1 MDQNYFAKKLAVLQ
15 DASPKQKNVYEAF
28 QEKMQ
33 ALEAYSNQLAE
44 TKRQDDLA
52 YPDTTV
58 GRLGLDPNDDPTLHT
73 LVNTAARAGA
83 TGSRIIGQVAS
94 GLEGVAKEGFGTG
107 GIDEDVRA
115 ARARQL
121 NGDATPAD
129 IALLNYAPRTMSGV
143 KNDQTNLDRIKHWE
157 KTQEDLAKTKE
168 FFNVDN
174 RVDRRVDRPF
184 QEELKQGAAQA
195 GAEFEKDNYLT
206 GAGILAKNVV
216 SAGVNNPMGA
226 FNALVE
232 NSPQLAAGIVF
243 GLPGT
248 LAVGGAYANDAY
260 NEAIAEYRKKNNG
273 AMPPKEKRNELLLQ
287 AAALMAAESA
297 SDRLTLGAGKAIS
310 AGIKGAQKAVDEVG
324 EGVLKTALG
333 IGTKTASSTPVS
345 TAIGGVIGAAGE
357 YGTETFQTVV
367 ENRMK
372 DKETSLE
379 KAHLSG
385 AMGAWGGGP
394 VAAAATA
401 AEKLG
406 EKADQYKEGR
416 AKAAIELAKQ
426 EARAA
431 EIKAATETGNIEVF
445 LDRNTPDYSPDK
457 ALGVLQ
463 NLYESESTTPEK
475 KAELVPKASE
485 VMNDFGLQI
494 EAIKSQLAGV
504 EGAKSDLA
512 DAEKLLLAADP
523 ADTQRVADLTE
534 YVADLKAMVTD
545 GDLAPEV
552 RAAKEQQLAD
562 LEAKYKTADVLYTE
576 MSRKSV
582 SNSFKDMDVDT
593 EIASG
598 SPESISKLKLLAMA
612 SPETGDG
619 SLSIDQAR
627 TLASSTNPNV
637 TVDDKKFFTA
647 YADSLMKVKPLE
659 TMGKVAQEVL
669 YGSKERDQKGLLDY
683 RERFGLFMAQ
693 GNTAKADKELADL
706 ALFENNQKNK
716 VDAITAAVKQFN
728 QTSEAQIV
736 AKTSDGTWA
745 VIPKKADPTYK
756 RKAGEYVIEDGG
768 KANSL
773 LRGATASLEAIQ
785 ATSVFLESYKTL
797 GKDAPNSAVTS
808 SAPTNAVTPAALPA
822 PAPAAMV
829 NPPAAKP
836 AASNAPVSAAPVG
849 EQLRSTLQAAARETR
864 FGAVQ
869 DPIAQSVV
877 TSASFDKLAEQ
888 LPSMGVS
895 AVSGVLGA
903 GASSVVLDT
912 PEGALR
918 IGFGSDEALPK
929 SSSVIAPIQSGEVG
943 GLRYQLMPKADTSN
957 ITDADVQSVSKA
969 LAIDGL
975 TLTDPGTD
983 NIGRVEG
990 KLVVI
995 DPGAVEVAKPA
1006 PAGIVLPV
1014 TGKYTPKDQ
1023 EKANKASKFIGRG
1036 APGSSTD
1043 VYAKAYGNL
1052 ANSGTYTAK
1061 DVVFVSV
1068 NGSRADRVE
1077 ANYDEIGLAMEA
1089 GATIL
1094 TDKQADRD
1102 RPYNKVGEGA
1112 VAGYLATNGYV
1123 EVKPGEWVP
1132 ASKAPNQSKAT
1143 SSIAKVISAISKK
1156 YPDRNISEPT
1166 QEQSAVIASALKE
1179 VVAALGDDFAYPNHI
1194 VIFEHPSTKGVFFY
1208 EENSLGL
1215 NKSLFDSGLASF
1227 GITDPVQAVKVIIAH
1242 EMAHGRDQGAA
1253 FPSQQAK
1260 SLREGGVFYRE
1271 AKAVVDAGEAHPLY
1285 LWYKNVVFR
1294 ASNNGDTIASELYA
1308 QMFTL
1313 YAVNKELLQ
1322 EHLPKTYEKVTQAI
1336 EKSSAQNQRREAAEV
1351 VRAVYDGGRDTAVS
1365 EESKPQEQATEG
1377 PRVSGV
1383 EAEAQEQV
1391 EQVEVESEAS
1401 AKLAALKDA
1410 TNRASKWL
1418 KQAVTRKANAKNQS
1432 LLTAIPDLFSTLVSD
1447 GNLNRIA
1454 EFLPDGLMDSDNET
1468 LGKVQAL
1475 YGKLAPM
1482 MQARLRVAHPSKRE
1496 NTFLDDLLI
1505 TKDGKID
1512 LDENL
1517 KIALTMG
1524 GLAYLR
1530 DAMDAG
1536 LYHDKETINKI
1547 LGQPKEAK
1555 IPSKVVAELG
1565 LGYSRY
1571 NLVANNIGESVM
1583 KSLGIKAQKDA
1594 PENYLAN
1601 MQAALGALALETM
1614 QEAGYLTVKEIRDGE
1629 LQSWYGKTSS
1639 EPYMTHKFVSVAFGP
1654 VKGKDGNKRNDWMPK
1669 AKALHQEFKGET
1681 SNLAQM
1687 FDVQSQLQMP
1697 SFDPP
1702 GFNQKSIKR
1711 STRSV
1716 PKRLADYLRKVTNTP
1731 YTLKKESYRFLANL
1745 DAGLAYELI
1754 GVDTRPVSEI
1764 HQDNQ
1769 MSVEAKNDGLIRG
1782 YEMLQD
1788 FVTNGIENH
1797 EKGWDAEVYFPQDVW
1812 NNQRVG
1818 VKSAINM
1825 QTDKL
1830 HRYMFTTK
1838 AWETKIEKND
1848 FAAIGKFKLRVLEGF
1863 GVKTDSK
1870 TAEDALTV
1878 DWNALE
1884 DNKVVQAGVAV
1895 LQEQLRDPNFFA
1907 DADQQKAVLAAV
1919 KVSDTNAHALDAM
1932 LGYAA
1937 YKNMEASGADNFTT
1951 NMVGEID
1958 GVNNGPILTLFFLG
1972 VSNIAQYAEK
1982 GGFFKLGS
1990 AVRNANV
1997 WKANKKNL
2005 DIYQTATNTFL
2016 ESFATTM
2023 SVDSSYKSLE
2033 YFTGDLGKMG
2043 AITSAGRNLAKRPNT
2058 AFFFGSG
2065 KGSLVSGLQEEF
2077 VSKVLGKIEEVA
2089 AIKET
2094 DAQEKARK
2102 ELIRNLNSLLPP
2114 EVHVAPDTNVEGLM
2128 KLRIAEGTIGRS
2140 LENIFAKKI
2149 GKPFASTLAGSY
2161 GEVTQL
2167 RNLITQE
2174 SEVMYSIYSHVYA
2187 EMKEAMIQ
2195 DLVQKGEITPE
2206 QAKNWDITEGMASEL
2221 KAILKDLE
2229 PVVHSVQS
2237 KKDGDAGLG
2246 TALPVVKQKT
2256 NASDNPKYERT
2267 VFFTNKE
2274 GKEQK
2279 RTVRA
2284 MEKGF
2289 KEPGVGMLAKT
2300 VHSSDSGISHSTNPE
2315 FGAVNVHDAKIT
2327 GLAHYTEVGTEL
2339 NTATF
2344 DVLVSYS
2351 PLREVYNARV
2361 RQMGALAH
2369 LMSDPEFAEVVSV
2382 ALHNSETAR
2391 YLDAKKKEK
2400 EFIPASDLTELFRA
2414 AQQADMNKLYEL
2426 GQMEFIDQYGNEG
2439 GQYNVTE
2446 EDRQR
2451 AKRELNYLETN
2462 NFIPESVYE
2471 TIAKATG
2478 QKPARYGNKT
2488 PENRVTSDLDMTVFY
2503 RDNNKVSVVDALEQL
2518 KVLLASRGQSD
2529 GFQAFMIEKLLPL
2542 ASKNA
2547 KVILVRNKQS
2557 VPANKFMPNARG
2569 WTDGDGNVYVLD
2581 PSQSHSGLTPELVLH
2596 EVMHS
2601 VLRNIIDNPRTPEQ
2615 KATVG
2620 ELKALYKMVARKL
2633 AGTEKAKTFKEALSS
2648 LQEFVAYGSTNADF
2662 QALLAGIGTKQKN
2675 GFTRFVE
2682 QVVKLI
2688 FPKDS
2693 RMSSAAL
2700 NSALGD
2706 LFTHI
2711 GELFETVPGQVPNN
2725 GMTNGDLLSMASP
2738 NQAEDFYTTQQIFDA
2753 LNSLGTTQEFRNKLQ
2768 NTLDLV
2774 VNRLQGPYGAI
2785 RAMVRDQDG
2794 KTPLDAWAAAEARGE
2809 RMFHGKVL
2817 AAGIKF
2823 SEQEAFV
2830 AEQVEAVMS
2839 EVLKDKAAANSYVY
2853 KEVEKVFLQA
2863 RDALKGKID
2872 NDLYNF
2878 VFLAQGQ
2885 NSGMGGKSDYMQRF
2899 VALALANQEFNN
2911 ALGFA
2916 TARPNMNFQG
2926 KTLLERLEMVW
2937 RAAVDWISAQATGT
2951 YLGQK
2956 GNERMT
2962 ALVRKLVQAEVR
2974 YRAPKSSMFDFLTPV
2989 EERAAKAVA
2998 YTKGKVVEAAQ
3009 SKFVAENRFMAV
3021 QTVGIVAKNVA
3032 GDRVEHIIN
3041 GVSALSNKIMP
3052 GMPSQAVQL
3061 MNYLKGPGQWLNEVV
3076 RMAKHTES
3084 QRKHITNDVAK
3095 SLMNGFKD
3103 GGAYLKDSDK
3113 KAVTAVL
3120 LRTGAYF
3127 LNGKYKVEGIQKMLE
3142 DPKALQKAID
3152 DEVAQLS
3159 QHPEVHYWNVQASG
3173 LAWMKVTG
3181 WAGVARQNLNAH
3193 NMAHLYG
3200 TGNPAPLYA
3209 SQVIPNLERLIALY
3223 GLQHAQEQRKDEVA
3237 AVVAV
3242 MKIEAAQGAQN
3253 GIRDTLDLDAHF
3265 SKDAKEKL
3273 FKDSEAL
3280 YIHGWMPEV
3289 HNPHVEFEIA
3299 RSDVEAKML
3308 ADRGYVLKTKV
3319 PVDKNDPD
3327 KRPVMLYV
3335 IKGAGLPRRN
3345 SGAFSFTGTNAKGTA
3360 KHNQYYN
3367 PLSST
3372 GVDNMISMNSI
3383 HSAERAEVQRQFLPN
3398 QGFKPGFE
3406 NRLVPSLN
3414 AQGKMVD
3421 YRYMM
3426 KESLRDDLLE
3436 RNNDFAHLIGVK
3448 AATTFD
3454 KVKSREQNKQLA
3466 EALHQIYKEDFGNN
3480 PSRFV
3485 QIGTKSADPEM
3496 REIWDL
3502 LPSNTKQ
3509 DINKVW
3515 GSKGMWVPKEMVL
3528 PLFGYRKYT
3537 LSSIFDK
3544 DNKTKPEELFTE
3556 FSTWLVGQYALHR
3569 KGLRGQDVEDYKKR
3583 TEVIVRRTEDMW
3595 EEMVREMKDIIVVK
3609 TGIVLLGNI
3618 SSNVSL
3624 LIANGLNPVKALNY
3638 QMEGLRAVMD
3648 YQRDRNALEQI
3659 KLQLETQSV
3668 AGNRSK
3674 LIAERNRL
3682 EDAIARNPAKELIDA
3697 GLLPTIVDDV
3707 SMEDDPYSYRS
3718 ALTNWANE
3726 KSAKLNKHVVKAGR
3740 IMYMSKDTVMY
3751 QFLNKSTQYSD
3762 FVARYALFKHET
3774 TKKKNPVPK
3783 KEALF
3788 NVSESFVNYD
3798 LPMPKSLQYLDDH
3811 GMMNFIKYFFSIQ
3824 RVLAKLVKEKPVSVI
3839 NMIALN
3845 SMLGDFPIITDSSV
3859 VMNIGDNPLGTGALG
3874 LPLALPDLMTVD
3886 LGTGMFK

>member
-1 MDQNYFAKKLAVLQ
+1 MEQKFSSLARALVESQQRLLNTDKEDAIIDANNRKLQ
-15 DASPKQKNVYEAF
+15 
-28 QEKMQ
+28 
-33 ALEAYSNQLAE
+33 QLAE
-44 TKRQDDLA
+44 LNRQREEEEKF
-52 YPDTTV
+52 YRENTTA
-58 GRLGLDPNDDPTLHT
+58 GMAGLDPNDDPFLHT
-73 LVNTAARAGA
+73 VVNTAARAGA
-83 TGSRIIGQVAS
+83 AGSRIIGQVAS

-115 ARARQL
+115 ARAREL
-121 NGDATPAD
+121 NGDATPTD
-129 IALLNYAPRTMSGV
+129 IALLDYAPRTMSGV
-143 KNDQTNLDRIKHWE
+143 KNDQTNRDRIKHWE
-157 KTQEDLAKTKE
+157 KTQEGLAKTKE

-184 QEELKQGAAQA
+184 QEELKQGAAEA

-248 LAVGGAYANDAY
+248 LAVAGAYANDAY
-260 NEAIAEYRKKNNG
+260 NEGIAEYRKKTNG
-273 AMPPKEKRNELLLQ
+273 AMPPEEKRYELLLQ

-310 AGIKGAQKAVDEVG
+310 AGIKSAQKAVDEVG

-379 KAHLSG
+379 EAHLSG

-416 AKAAIELAKQ
+416 AKAAIALAKQ

-445 LDRNTPDYSPDK
+445 LDRNTPDFSPDK

-849 EQLRSTLQAAARETR
+849 EQLRSTLQAATRETR

-888 LPSMGVS
+888 LPSIGVS

-918 IGFGSDEALPK
+918 IGFGSDVALPK

-943 GLRYQLMPKADTSN
+943 GLRYQLMPKADTTN
-957 ITDADVQSVSKA
+957 ITDADVQSVAKA
-969 LAIDGL
+969 LAVDGL
-975 TLTDPGTD
+975 KLTDAGTD
-983 NIGRVEG
+983 NIGRVDG

-995 DPGAVEVAKPA
+995 DPGAVEVAKAA
-1006 PAGIVLPV
+1006 PGVMPV
-1014 TGKYTPKDQ
+1014 EQTNMFPPDKKIEMEQ
-1023 EKANKASKFIGRG
+1023 QLVQAEKAKAKLQRSKGPSLWTALKHSMSESELGDTYGSDWKKRFTMLRG
-1036 APGSSTD
+1036 
-1043 VYAKAYGNL
+1043 
-1052 ANSGTYTAK
+1052 
-1061 DVVFVSV
+1061 
-1068 NGSRADRVE
+1068 
-1077 ANYDEIGLAMEA
+1077 
-1089 GATIL
+1089 
-1094 TDKQADRD
+1094 
-1102 RPYNKVGEGA
+1102 
-1112 VAGYLATNGYV
+1112 
-1123 EVKPGEWVP
+1123 KPGVDLSTKVRTGELDAFLP
-1132 ASKAPNQSKAT
+1132 PNLGSLVLDSNPEKESDAVEYIKENLRQRNYLTFEKNQELAQIELT
-1143 SSIAKVISAISKK
+1143 IEQLDSIISNETLEALEREVESN
-1156 YPDRNISEPT
+1156 D
-1166 QEQSAVIASALKE
+1166 EQSEAQTTQKTSNTAETS
-1179 VVAALGDDFAYPNHI
+1179 
-1194 VIFEHPSTKGVFFY
+1194 
-1208 EENSLGL
+1208 
-1215 NKSLFDSGLASF
+1215 
-1227 GITDPVQAVKVIIAH
+1227 DPKN
-1242 EMAHGRDQGAA
+1242 D
-1253 FPSQQAK
+1253 
-1260 SLREGGVFYRE
+1260 
-1271 AKAVVDAGEAHPLY
+1271 GE
-1285 LWYKNVVFR
+1285 R
-1294 ASNNGDTIASELYA
+1294 SSE
-1308 QMFTL
+1308 
-1313 YAVNKELLQ
+1313 
-1322 EHLPKTYEKVTQAI
+1322 
-1336 EKSSAQNQRREAAEV
+1336 
-1351 VRAVYDGGRDTAVS
+1351 
-1365 EESKPQEQATEG
+1365 
-1377 PRVSGV
+1377 
-1383 EAEAQEQV
+1383 EAQEPAKSNTESGAGKPESNSGDGRENASEEVAGV
-1391 EQVEVESEAS
+1391 ETEAS

-1475 YGKLAPM
+1475 YSKLAPM

-1555 IPSKVVAELG
+1555 LPSKVVAELG

-1629 LQSWYGKTSS
+1629 LQGWYGKTSP

-1654 VKGKDGNKRNDWMPK
+1654 VKGKDGNKRNDWGPK

-1731 YTLKKESYRFLANL
+1731 YTLKKESYRFFANL

-1895 LQEQLRDPNFFA
+1895 LQEQLRDQNFFPTLE
-1907 DADQQKAVLAAV
+1907 QQKAVLAAA
-1919 KVSDTNAHALDAM
+1919 KVGGTNAHALDAM
-1932 LGYAA
+1932 MGYAA
-1937 YKNMEASGADNFTT
+1937 YKNMEESGADSFTT

-2361 RQMGALAH
+2361 RQMEALAH
-2369 LMSDPEFAEVVSV
+2369 LMSDPEFEAVVSL
-2382 ALHNSETAR
+2382 AFNNSEAAR
-2391 YLDAKKKEK
+2391 YKEAQNKEK
-2400 EFIPASDLTELFRA
+2400 EFIPASDLTDLFRA
-2414 AQQADMNKLYEL
+2414 AQQSDMNKLYEL

-2451 AKRELNYLETN
+2451 AKRELNYLKTN

-2518 KVLLASRGQSD
+2518 KVLLASRGQSA

-2620 ELKALYKMVARKL
+2620 ELKALYKMVAKKL

-2863 RDALKGKID
+2863 RDALNGKID

-2878 VFLAQGQ
+2878 VFMAQGQ

-3052 GMPSQAVQL
+3052 GIPSQAVQL

-3152 DEVAQLS
+3152 DEVVQLS